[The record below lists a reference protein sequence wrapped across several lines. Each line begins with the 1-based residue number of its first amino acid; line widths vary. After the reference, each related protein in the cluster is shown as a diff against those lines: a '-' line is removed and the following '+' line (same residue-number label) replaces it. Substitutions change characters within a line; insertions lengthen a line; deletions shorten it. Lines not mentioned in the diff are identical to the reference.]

1 MAIISSHEGEKLVF
15 EASTETGTV
24 ELVSGKMFVGGEYPV
39 ELLVNGALDSHAEDQ
54 GTEDTSD
61 DVQTVS
67 CLVTLYIYSDS
78 TPIRL
83 SQCYPGNPGRN
94 TITLNQTQLIN
105 AFRAHGVSRLESIEA
120 EVFVSRVEQ
129 VPYEDED
136 GNALVKEVAHVY
148 AQGKTKIYWSPAIG
162 FEKGVPVDTR
172 GDVGPSGVWVGEEPP
187 PEGSDYLVW
196 VQPRQEPVPSIDYQR
211 FGVADS
217 ADRRV
222 LVADSLNVLSE
233 SSPEHPVSLHAAFRE
248 FLVKKDAV
256 VRIVGKGTFESRTPT
271 GTPVKNVTG
280 FGEVWLEYVHAAAQ
294 KDGGV
299 SYNKLEHHPIR
310 IVMGSSTSLSF
321 DLTMPLPAIN
331 TASETDSMEHLLMAS
346 DDGAYAEWT
355 RYRVRAVAAHYE
367 DIAGLQVAIYIT
379 PFGEEIN
386 VNKE

>member
-1 MAIISSHEGEKLVF
+1 MAIEISHLKEKIVL
-15 EASTETGTV
+15 EASTEKGTV
-24 ELVSGKMFVGGEYPV
+24 EVVSGKMFVGGAYPV
-39 ELLVNGALDSHAEDQ
+39 ELWVDGALDSHIDNQ

-61 DVQTVS
+61 DTQVPT

-83 SQCYPGNPGRN
+83 SQCYPSYPGHN

-105 AFRAHGVSRLESIEA
+105 AFRAHGVSRLESVEA
-120 EVFVSRVEQ
+120 EIFVSNVEQ

-162 FEKGVPVDTR
+162 FEKGLPVDTR

-196 VQPRQEPVPSIDYQR
+196 VQPRNEPLPSIDYQR
-211 FGVADS
+211 FGVEDS

-222 LVADSLNVLSE
+222 LLADSLYVLSE
-233 SSPEHPVSLHAAFRE
+233 TSPEHPASLHAACRE
-248 FLVKKDAV
+248 FLVKKDSV
-256 VRIVGKGTFESRTPT
+256 VRIVGKGTFERLTPT
-271 GTPVKNVTG
+271 GTPVENVTG
-280 FGEVWLEYVHAAAQ
+280 FGEVWLEYVHAAAL
-294 KDGGV
+294 KDGTV
-299 SYNKLEHHPIR
+299 VYNKLEHHPIR
-310 IVMGSSTSLSF
+310 IIMGSSTTLSF

-346 DDGAYAEWT
+346 EDGSYAEWT
-355 RYRVRAVAAHYE
+355 RYRVRAVAARYE
-367 DIAGLQVAIYIT
+367 DIAELQVAIYIT

-386 VNKE
+386 VNQE